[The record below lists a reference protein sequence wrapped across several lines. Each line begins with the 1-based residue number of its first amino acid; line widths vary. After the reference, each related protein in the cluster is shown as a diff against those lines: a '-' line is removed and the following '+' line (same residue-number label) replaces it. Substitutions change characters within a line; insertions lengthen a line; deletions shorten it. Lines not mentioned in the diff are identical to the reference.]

1 MSEWKPY
8 KIREIGKVI
17 TGNTPSSKFPEH
29 WGEILPF
36 ITPTDFDSYNK
47 SIFHSIRSLSN
58 SGVKSLEKK
67 LLPKNSVLVTCIG
80 SQMGKVAVNMVDCI
94 TNQQINSIIPFP
106 DFDHNFLYYSLSS
119 KKDYLRNLATGGST
133 MPIVNKTD
141 FENIELSLPPLPTQK
156 AIAEILS
163 SLDDKIELNNQIN
176 QNLEALAQALF
187 KQWFIDFEFPNENG
201 EPYKSSGGEMVD
213 SELGEIPKGWEISP
227 LSQIIEV
234 KHGYA
239 FKGEFFSDSETDNIL
254 VTPGNFKIG
263 GGFNYGKFKFYEG
276 DFPKD
281 YLLNFEDLIVTMTDL
296 SKEGDTLGY
305 PALVPKIRGKKLLHN
320 QRIGKVIFKEN
331 PEMKIFLYMLMRTV
345 NYRSFVLS
353 GASGT
358 TVRHTSPSRICEFKS
373 VMPPYE
379 ILESFREVIA
389 PLFRTEAENNFENN
403 LTSNL
408 RDTLLPKLI
417 SGELEVNES
426 LLEQTF

>member
-1 MSEWKPY
+1 M
-8 KIREIGKVI
+8 
-17 TGNTPSSKFPEH
+17 NTPKFPEH

-47 SIFHSIRSLSN
+47 SIFQSIRSLSN

-141 FENIELSLPPLPTQK
+141 FENIELDFPPLPTQK

-176 QNLEALAQALF
+176 QNLEDLAQALF
-187 KQWFIDFEFPNENG
+187 KQWFVEFEFPNEDG

-213 SELGEIPKGWEISP
+213 SEMGEIPKGWE
-227 LSQIIEV
+227 V
-234 KHGYA
+234 KFVKEEINILNGYA
-239 FKGEFFSDSETDNIL
+239 FKSEDYVIEGIKIIRTKNFNESGFIELKDLVFLEENKSKDYEKFFLRSFDKLVVMVGASLGKSVVVTSDILPALQNQNMWNFRAVDQNYQGYFNFLVDELIQLNIGSASGSAREFFRKDFFYDR
-254 VTPGNFKIG
+254 KIII
-263 GGFNYGKFKFYEG
+263 
-276 DFPKD
+276 P
-281 YLLNFEDLIVTMTDL
+281 DL
-296 SKEGDTLGY
+296 
-305 PALVPKIRGKKLLHN
+305 
-320 QRIGKVIFKEN
+320 
-331 PEMKIFLYMLMRTV
+331 
-345 NYRSFVLS
+345 
-353 GASGT
+353 
-358 TVRHTSPSRICEFKS
+358 
-373 VMPPYE
+373 
-379 ILESFREVIA
+379 EVIHKFNEINY
-389 PLFRTEAENNFENN
+389 PSFEKISSNIAENG
-403 LTSNL
+403 LLSNL
-408 RDTLLPKLI
+408 RDTLLPRLI